1 MKNPYA
7 KCSSKRPRIEEQ
19 KFTETNE
26 NGSYDLDSSFDGG
39 VDWNEALKVLDQAS
53 QSYQERENKAIL
65 LNSGNDGAALAM
77 ENKPVVSHT
86 GCSSLNE
93 NAGAPPRKPPSITS
107 CSPSN
112 LANQYRIEN
121 SVNVSGSLSDDRK
134 PAATT
139 RASNVKAST
148 ADVLAVSASRALVEN
163 NKPVSAD
170 TKPNPPVSSTTPA
183 TVTSSVNAASAK
195 TLESATSVATKP
207 SADPQGLSIP
217 RPTSWGQSTAASTVA
232 NRPLS
237 NESLK
242 PAPVSIAPNASIP
255 RPAAWD
261 AKSITA
267 SGNQAATG
275 SRPTSSHGPQ
285 TRPSS
290 RHGQATAQSNG
301 LPIPLLYDSARI
313 RPPNDEYRQLLIKN
327 ANLSAPLLNGW
338 TLFGHQKKAILKS
351 VVMRRFIL
359 ALDMGLGKT
368 LIGCVFAKAFQQT
381 FENLKIVI
389 VCPVSLKKEWK
400 RTAEEAT
407 GLQVDEDP
415 ESTNVTIH
423 SWAKIP
429 SDVPATISNYVV
441 VFDEA
446 HSMQSMATQ
455 RTKTALKLV
464 QPDRCIG
471 VLMLTGTP
479 MKNGKP
485 LNLFPLLRAARHP
498 FGDNQKAF
506 ERHFCAGHD
515 KSFGNRIVWDA
526 NGSSN
531 LVQLRQ
537 HVASHLLYM
546 TKEECLDKL
555 PPKTRE
561 FKQVPVSS
569 RHQLQHDSA
578 LNELAKVYN
587 TTGNFE
593 NSGDLVL
600 TAVQRVR
607 QIGSFAKID
616 ATVAV
621 AKLVLLE
628 QPAVVIFTSFV
639 TVAKTVHKQ
648 LAEAGW
654 QGEILTGET
663 PSNKRQQLVDN
674 FQVSV
679 VAWI

>member
-1 MKNPYA
+1 
-7 KCSSKRPRIEEQ
+7 
-19 KFTETNE
+19 
-26 NGSYDLDSSFDGG
+26 
-39 VDWNEALKVLDQAS
+39 
-53 QSYQERENKAIL
+53 
-65 LNSGNDGAALAM
+65 
-77 ENKPVVSHT
+77 
-86 GCSSLNE
+86 
-93 NAGAPPRKPPSITS
+93 
-107 CSPSN
+107 
-112 LANQYRIEN
+112 
-121 SVNVSGSLSDDRK
+121 
-134 PAATT
+134 
-139 RASNVKAST
+139 
-148 ADVLAVSASRALVEN
+148 
-163 NKPVSAD
+163 
-170 TKPNPPVSSTTPA
+170 
-183 TVTSSVNAASAK
+183 
-195 TLESATSVATKP
+195 
-207 SADPQGLSIP
+207 
-217 RPTSWGQSTAASTVA
+217 
-232 NRPLS
+232 
-237 NESLK
+237 
-242 PAPVSIAPNASIP
+242 
-255 RPAAWD
+255 
-261 AKSITA
+261 
-267 SGNQAATG
+267 
-275 SRPTSSHGPQ
+275 
-285 TRPSS
+285 
-290 RHGQATAQSNG
+290 
-301 LPIPLLYDSARI
+301 
-313 RPPNDEYRQLLIKN
+313 
-327 ANLSAPLLNGW
+327 
-338 TLFGHQKKAILKS
+338 
-351 VVMRRFIL
+351 MRRFIL

-429 SDVPATISNYVV
+429 SDVPATISNYVI

-674 FQVSV
+674 FQAGLSPVFVLTYGAGGVGITLTAAHTIILLDRPWTPGEAQQAEDRVRRIGQTKPVTSIWMTAFDLDKQIDAVLEQKQNTCSV
-679 VAWI
+679 VLKEGEEDLSASAPKISVFALLKTILGKPK

>member
-1 MKNPYA
+1 
-7 KCSSKRPRIEEQ
+7 
-19 KFTETNE
+19 
-26 NGSYDLDSSFDGG
+26 
-39 VDWNEALKVLDQAS
+39 
-53 QSYQERENKAIL
+53 
-65 LNSGNDGAALAM
+65 
-77 ENKPVVSHT
+77 
-86 GCSSLNE
+86 
-93 NAGAPPRKPPSITS
+93 
-107 CSPSN
+107 
-112 LANQYRIEN
+112 
-121 SVNVSGSLSDDRK
+121 
-134 PAATT
+134 
-139 RASNVKAST
+139 
-148 ADVLAVSASRALVEN
+148 
-163 NKPVSAD
+163 
-170 TKPNPPVSSTTPA
+170 
-183 TVTSSVNAASAK
+183 
-195 TLESATSVATKP
+195 
-207 SADPQGLSIP
+207 
-217 RPTSWGQSTAASTVA
+217 
-232 NRPLS
+232 
-237 NESLK
+237 
-242 PAPVSIAPNASIP
+242 
-255 RPAAWD
+255 
-261 AKSITA
+261 
-267 SGNQAATG
+267 
-275 SRPTSSHGPQ
+275 
-285 TRPSS
+285 
-290 RHGQATAQSNG
+290 
-301 LPIPLLYDSARI
+301 
-313 RPPNDEYRQLLIKN
+313 
-327 ANLSAPLLNGW
+327 
-338 TLFGHQKKAILKS
+338 
-351 VVMRRFIL
+351 MRRFIL

-381 FENLKIVI
+381 FENLKIII
-389 VCPVSLKKEWK
+389 VCPVSLKKEWN

-407 GLQVDEDP
+407 GLQVDEDA

-429 SDVPATISNYVV
+429 SEVPASISNYIVV
-441 VFDEA
+441 LDEA
-446 HSMQSMATQ
+446 HSMQSMTAQ
-455 RTKTALKLV
+455 RTKTTLQLV

-506 ERHFCAGHD
+506 ERHFCNGHD

-546 TKEECLDKL
+546 TKEECLETL

-569 RHQLQHDSA
+569 RYQLQHDSA

-587 TTGNFE
+587 TTGSFE
-593 NSGDLVL
+593 NSGDMVL

-639 TVAKTVHKQ
+639 TVAKNVHKQ

-679 VAWI
+679 MLIVSIASTSNFSRRLFFRYSYSAAFLCIGWSITCICTDVWCWRCRNHFDGGSYHYLTRPSLDTGRSTASRGSCPTNRSNQASNEYLDDSL